1 MNTATI
7 GFTRE
12 DGDFE
17 ILATMNNTADHFE
30 AARFAAMV
38 QATAETLA
46 QAIGHPVEILE
57 RQDAPDTITTE

>member
-1 MNTATI
+1 MNTVTI

-30 AARFAAMV
+30 TARFAVMV
-38 QATAETLA
+38 QAAAEMLSR
-46 QAIGHPVEILE
+46 AIGHPVEILE
-57 RQDAPDTITTE
+57 RQDAPDVVTL